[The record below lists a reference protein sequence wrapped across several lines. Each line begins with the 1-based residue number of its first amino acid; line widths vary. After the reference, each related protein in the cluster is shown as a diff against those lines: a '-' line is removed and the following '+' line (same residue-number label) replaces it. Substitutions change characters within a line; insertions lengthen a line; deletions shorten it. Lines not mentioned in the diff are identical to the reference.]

1 MVFLFFFI
9 RFVHVLLA
17 SSKPQRSTMI
27 CEISQC
33 TNDDLKGSIE
43 LFNLSYLAWL
53 VIEFKHAKSSNQLQ
67 PQLEG

>member
-1 MVFLFFFI
+1 
-9 RFVHVLLA
+9 
-17 SSKPQRSTMI
+17 MI

-43 LFNLSYLAWL
+43 LFNLSYLARL
-53 VIEFKHAKSSNQLQ
+53 VIEFKHAKSSNQLR